1 MVDLVEQTL
10 DFDSEVLG
18 TLQERTSVR
27 LERLSRRLKKLDER
41 AAQQFDER
49 LADLRRF
56 EDEEDQQQQKKS

>member
-10 DFDSEVLG
+10 DFESEVLG

-56 EDEEDQQQQKKS
+56 EDEEDEVQKKNS